1 MHLLL
6 RRMQLLRKSEPRKK
20 RQTQAGAS
28 GRRICC
34 GVISSLPA
42 SSFRMMRVS
51 PASGFEDNL
60 SPNFVWRAS
69 VGGRTEDRIAARRCG
84 AAPKM
89 TRTRPLAE
97 DRLVAIGD
105 RLR

>member
-6 RRMQLLRKSEPRKK
+6 GRMQPLRKLATRKM
-20 RQTQAGAS
+20 RRTRVGAS
-28 GRRICC
+28 GRRIWCE
-34 GVISSLPA
+34 GVSSLSA
-42 SSFRMMRVS
+42 SSFLMMRVR

-84 AAPKM
+84 AAPEI
-89 TRTRPLAE
+89 TRAHPLAD
-97 DRLVAIGD
+97 DRVAVIGD
-105 RLR
+105 R

>member
-6 RRMQLLRKSEPRKK
+6 GRMQRLRKLGTRKM
-20 RQTQAGAS
+20 RQTRAGAS

-34 GVISSLPA
+34 GGISSLPA
-42 SSFRMMRVS
+42 SSFRMMRVN

-84 AAPKM
+84 AAPDI
-89 TRTRPLAE
+89 TRMRPLAE
-97 DRLVAIGD
+97 DRVVVIGD